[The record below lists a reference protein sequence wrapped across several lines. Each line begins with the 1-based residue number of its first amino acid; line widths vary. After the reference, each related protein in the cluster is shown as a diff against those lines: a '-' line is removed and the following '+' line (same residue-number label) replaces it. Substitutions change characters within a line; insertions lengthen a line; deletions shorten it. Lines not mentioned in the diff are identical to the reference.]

1 MCLFGCVF
9 LVFVLKVYLS
19 TYLPNLSI
27 YLHIYIHICL
37 NTHHYLVAPSN
48 SCVFTNPPWKLN
60 HSTWKRTRNNMD
72 FCLVSCAWR
81 NCHNFSE
88 PSVGKANHTSNRK
101 LQPQPKPKQ
110 MEQKHVLL
118 AWFTLP
124 KWMQNNPKPKQMQQS
139 NPDIFL
145 PWLTLPKWMK
155 PNPKPKEVQQVILMQ
170 CVFFSAWFCM
180 TYPTQVNETQ
190 SKTKTTAASYIILMQ
205 WQWLFTLLKD
215 CFFRLSVEKVW
226 YTSFLSLFSS

>member
-1 MCLFGCVF
+1 MCVCLDVCFLFLC
-9 LVFVLKVYLS
+9 LRS
-19 TYLPNLSI
+19 IYLPTYLSI
-27 YLHIYIHICL
+27 YLSICIYICL
-37 NTHHYLVAPSN
+37 NTNHHLVAPSN

-60 HSTWKRTRNNMD
+60 HSTWKRTTNNMD

-110 MEQKHVLL
+110 MEQRNVLL

-124 KWMQNNPKPKQMQQS
+124 KWMQNSPKPKQMQQS
-139 NPDIFL
+139 NPDVFL

-155 PNPKPKEVQQVILMQ
+155 PNPKPKQTQQSNPNGM
-170 CVFFSAWFCM
+170 CVFFCM
-180 TYPTQVNETQ
+180 VLHDLPYPSEWNPIQNQ
-190 SKTKTTAASYIILMQ
+190 NNCSKLILMQ